1 MQFITSVAAKVV
13 QANATLLV
21 GSLAQGATSLS
32 VAEAVFSPGQNVRLG
47 EEQITLGSSADNL
60 TFTGCTR
67 GAGGTTDAG
76 HGAGQEVLTAAGTE
90 LLSHTFDGSTYLS
103 AVRIS
108 ANVQFTAGIELD
120 GTLRYMPRS
129 SHSQMEL
136 ILPTARYQPA
146 GSTSLRVLAW
156 LRRDEAEQADF
167 SAEMQS

>member
-13 QANATLLV
+13 QANATLLD
-21 GSLAQGATSLS
+21 GGLAQGVTSLTL
-32 VAEAVFSPGQNVRLG
+32 AHAVFSPGQSVRIG
-47 EEQITLGSSADNL
+47 EERITLGSSGDNL

-67 GAGGTTDAG
+67 GAGSTTDTDHA
-76 HGAGQEVLTAAGTE
+76 AGQEVLAASGTE

-108 ANVQFTAGIELD
+108 ANVQFTAGIEQ
-120 GTLRYMPRS
+120 GGVLRYMPRS

-156 LRRDEAEQADF
+156 LRADEAVEADF